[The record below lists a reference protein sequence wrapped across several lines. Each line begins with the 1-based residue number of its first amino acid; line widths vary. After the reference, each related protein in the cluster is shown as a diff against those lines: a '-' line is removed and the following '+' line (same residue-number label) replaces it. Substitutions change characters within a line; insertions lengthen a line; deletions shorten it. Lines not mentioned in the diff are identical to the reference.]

1 MKKAL
6 AIDVGGTKIYNA
18 IIDETGNIIGEV
30 EKHSTPKTFNEIK
43 STFKSIIEKH
53 ENEVDVIAFSTC
65 GAVNNQ
71 NTGIVGSTGN
81 IAKEYPTL
89 NFQSLSTKQVFVEND
104 ANCAAWAEYR
114 IGASK
119 NTTVSVMITLG
130 TGVGG
135 GIIIN
140 GHLLKGQNGAA
151 GEMHFK
157 MRTDKHRKCTCGAY
171 DCFEIYTSGTGLKLT
186 AEEMT
191 GNKEITTYDVVEG
204 AQNSNP
210 KMLEILD
217 RWHNDLASGI
227 VGLANLFDPDCVVL
241 SGSMAE
247 FVDTE
252 KLENEINSQIV
263 TTPTKIVKAQ
273 AGNYS
278 GMIGAA
284 LLALEVNN
292 G

>member
-1 MKKAL
+1 
-6 AIDVGGTKIYNA
+6 
-18 IIDETGNIIGEV
+18 
-30 EKHSTPKTFNEIK
+30 
-43 STFKSIIEKH
+43 
-53 ENEVDVIAFSTC
+53 
-65 GAVNNQ
+65 
-71 NTGIVGSTGN
+71 
-81 IAKEYPTL
+81 
-89 NFQSLSTKQVFVEND
+89 
-104 ANCAAWAEYR
+104 
-114 IGASK
+114 
-119 NTTVSVMITLG
+119 
-130 TGVGG
+130 
-135 GIIIN
+135 
-140 GHLLKGQNGAA
+140 
-151 GEMHFK
+151 